1 MTMVGVTYVSVAI
14 FQVVSSWQP
23 SLSFGAQVDI
33 KGMPG
38 IPYHIFE
45 ETVMKSRGTH
55 VPMAT
60 NSFLVTTN

>member
-1 MTMVGVTYVSVAI
+1 MVGVTYVSVAGVI
-14 FQVVSSWQP
+14 PSGVVIGNP
-23 SLSFGAQVDI
+23 LSFGAQVDI